1 MPQHHIAALHAAY
14 IRKVE
19 IMNRKASRFVLSSLV
34 GLVFA
39 VTTSLAQAAPGVL
52 PPYANAFGKGY
63 DELAADWIVW
73 VSAIPAS
80 SNPLFD
86 DDGSYGAIGQGGKV
100 WFLVGTTGGSASRS
114 ITVPTGVAVFFPIVN
129 QFWINT
135 PEYGDPPWSDQA
147 EADARALLAEIVNTA
162 ENLVLEI
169 DGKTYPNVYTLRA
182 ESPVVM
188 CNLPPVDNIFG
199 VILAPVPRECL
210 ADGYWALL
218 PPLSVGEH
226 TVRFAGG
233 FSYGDGFSLD
243 VTYLVTVKAGR
254 KAGGGM

>member
-1 MPQHHIAALHAAY
+1 
-14 IRKVE
+14 
-19 IMNRKASRFVLSSLV
+19 MNRKSSRFLLSSLI
-34 GLVFA
+34 GLVFTVMA
-39 VTTSLAQAAPGVL
+39 GLAQAAGVL
-52 PPYANAFGKGY
+52 PQGSNAFGKGY
-63 DELAADWIVW
+63 EELAADWLVW

-86 DDGSYGAIGQGGKV
+86 DNGSYAAVGQGGKV
-100 WFLVGTTGGSASRS
+100 WYLVGNTTGDQTERA

-147 EADARALLAEIVNTA
+147 EADVRALLAEIVNTA

-169 DGKTYPNVYTLRA
+169 DGKVYPNVYTLRA
-182 ESPVVM
+182 SSPVAM
-188 CNLPPVDNIFG
+188 CTLPPVDNIFG

-210 ADGYWALL
+210 SDGYWALL
-218 PPLSVGEH
+218 PPLSVGEP

-243 VTYLVTVKAGR
+243 VTYHVTVMPRR
-254 KAGGGM
+254 KAGSGN